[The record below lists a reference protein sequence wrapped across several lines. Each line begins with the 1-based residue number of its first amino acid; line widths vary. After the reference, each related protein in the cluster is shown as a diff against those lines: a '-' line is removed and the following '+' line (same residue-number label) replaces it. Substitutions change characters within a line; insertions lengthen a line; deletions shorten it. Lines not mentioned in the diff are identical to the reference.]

1 MVHSEIILLEI
12 IKLYVNTSGNDVLE
26 LSLLEDA
33 FYTFEEILGNNLGI
47 PLDYVFDEELERLES
62 ICEGFITI
70 DEKDMTF
77 LDDDALELL
86 EDQVLLALEDENM
99 ELDQCVPEFV
109 YNIGLYKNL
118 GIMPPIEDYQTILN
132 TCFTI
137 MKDYQ
142 LLAYQEA
149 KNGKINLHLLSLIK
163 VLKEKYQ
170 EIYAEFSHYDIFKI
184 KVVLAYLN
192 DLYLLDGDSDFINS
206 AWYIILFSHD
216 QNQFKSLGYE
226 RLFHSINEEEEDYEK
241 IDEEEENNFFDD
253 IEDIDSMSA
262 IKETTYLDDEIKFF
276 ISYYTIVFNQTL
288 KEIPFSDAFID
299 LMFKKYLLIA
309 IQPEIEDY
317 YLQNGSIDALKPP
330 ILKQEWINEQSFTS
344 LYLVAAES
352 VDSFNYR
359 DGNITNQIYTDM
371 ITRALFI
378 KSFCDLCGNKENIE
392 DIKTR
397 ICNST
402 FYKNPNYSV
411 ATNIIDNIIFRA
423 KGNELTLK

>member
-77 LDDDALELL
+77 LDDDSLELL

-118 GIMPPIEDYQTILN
+118 GITPPIEDYQTILN

-226 RLFHSINEEEEDYEK
+226 RLFYSINEEEEDYEK

-262 IKETTYLDDEIKFF
+262 IKETT
-276 ISYYTIVFNQTL
+276 
-288 KEIPFSDAFID
+288 
-299 LMFKKYLLIA
+299 
-309 IQPEIEDY
+309 
-317 YLQNGSIDALKPP
+317 
-330 ILKQEWINEQSFTS
+330 
-344 LYLVAAES
+344 
-352 VDSFNYR
+352 
-359 DGNITNQIYTDM
+359 
-371 ITRALFI
+371 
-378 KSFCDLCGNKENIE
+378 
-392 DIKTR
+392 
-397 ICNST
+397 
-402 FYKNPNYSV
+402 
-411 ATNIIDNIIFRA
+411 
-423 KGNELTLK
+423 